1 MNILLKHIVYKLK
14 QGSKMNLKTLQL
26 ALVFC
31 FLITC
36 SICAGTSHTPKQMTP
51 PKIKKTG
58 GVAFTC
64 PAAKWSGL
72 QSDFYYHFTLAH
84 ITTQKPKIVKLV
96 RKAIENFVTTV
107 PLKSNGHRSLSW
119 IPPGTK
125 GASSLFI
132 TGEAADFKIDLHNHL
147 MQDPIISIYLSPYRA
162 AHVDVNGNFSKKLY
176 DAFTVDQI
184 IERET
189 K

>member
-1 MNILLKHIVYKLK
+1 MI
-14 QGSKMNLKTLQL
+14 
-26 ALVFC
+26 
-31 FLITC
+31 C
-36 SICAGTSHTPKQMTP
+36 SICAGSSHTQKQMTP
-51 PKIKKTG
+51 PKVKKTG

-72 QSDFYYHFTLAH
+72 KSDFYYHFTLTH

-96 RKAIENFVTTV
+96 RKAVVDYITATV
-107 PLKSNGHRSLSW
+107 PLKNNGHRSLSW
-119 IPPGTK
+119 IQPGTK
-125 GASSLFI
+125 GLGSLFF
-132 TGEAADFKIDLHNHL
+132 TGEAEDFKLDLHNHL
-147 MQDPIISIYLSPYRA
+147 MQDPIISTYLSPYRA

-184 IERET
+184 IERDT